1 MGFLGTILF
10 ADRGRENDHR
20 EDPSVDSAAAQSPEG
35 SGEKQE
41 EENESQEFR
50 GDTDKLLE
58 CPCLDGMKQGPCGP
72 DFLEAFKCFILS
84 KEPEKG
90 ADCEANF
97 TTLETCLMANND
109 ALKDAPAG
117 RQKGANIPKI
127 PPKAIKLPPTIGTWP
142 PPE

>member
-1 MGFLGTILF
+1 MPRYGVTESELAPSESTATGLGRKRKERKL
-10 ADRGRENDHR
+10 G
-20 EDPSVDSAAAQSPEG
+20 EG